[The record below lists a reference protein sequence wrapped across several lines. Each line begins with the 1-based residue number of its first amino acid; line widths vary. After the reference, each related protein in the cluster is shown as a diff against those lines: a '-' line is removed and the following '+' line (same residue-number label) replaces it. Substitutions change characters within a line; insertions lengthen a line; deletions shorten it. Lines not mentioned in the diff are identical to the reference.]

1 MPQHAR
7 HAQTLP
13 SPDVSKLPLGE
24 LQALAAAAN
33 EAATIERILA
43 KSEDNP
49 VSEYLRGATAFYE
62 WDHYPPGDTWDPE
75 SGAQAYYHAHEAKER
90 FAGEHGHF
98 HTFLRIKSEAAGRPD
113 LLSHLVAIAMTEEGG
128 AFRLFTVN
136 RWVTDENLQPA
147 QRLIP
152 LLDRFRIELARPSLA
167 TNRWLGAML
176 RTFRPQVVALLR
188 ARDQVLADWQK
199 GKKGQSA
206 EEDRALQVTS
216 MIDVSLPHHLAAL
229 NALLATKPGRKTPA
243 G

>member
-1 MPQHAR
+1 MISR
-7 HAQTLP
+7 
-13 SPDVSKLPLGE
+13 PDLGKLPPGE
-24 LQALAAAAN
+24 LQALAAASR
-33 EAATIERILA
+33 EALEIERLLA

-49 VSEYLRGATAFYE
+49 VSEYLRGASAFYE
-62 WDHYPPGDTWDPE
+62 WDHYPPGDTYDPE

-98 HTFLRIKSEAAGRPD
+98 HTFLRIKSDAGRPD
-113 LLSHLVAIAMTEEGG
+113 LPCHLVAIAMTEEGG

-152 LLDRFRIELARPSLA
+152 LLDRFKVELARPSLA
-167 TNRWLGAML
+167 TNRWLTAML
-176 RTFRPQVVALLR
+176 RAFRPQVVSLLR

-199 GKKGQSA
+199 GKKGQNA

-216 MIDVSLPHHLAAL
+216 WIDISLSRHLADL
-229 NALLATKPGRKTPA
+229 TALLAGKPARKTPA
-243 G
+243 R